1 MSLFSYDAIL
11 IKEDGI
17 ETEICQVIA
26 IIRTLTYVPILA
38 IANIEFEEIKKI
50 VYAGCDI
57 IVSENY
63 SDNAISIQL
72 WALARRYRKWNKE
85 KDRQNTIIKKGK
97 LVMEREQQKIN
108 WNGIEL
114 HLTRREYDFLY
125 LLASSPRRIYTFEQI
140 YQLVWKDYPAGDTKN
155 IIWCLVKRLR
165 KKLNVVE
172 AGAGNCI
179 VSVRDIGYKFEL
191 NKENEQQ

>member
-125 LLASSPRRIYTFEQI
+125 LLASSPKRIYTFEQI
-140 YQLVWKDYPAGDTKN
+140 YQLVWKDYPVGDIKN

-165 KKLNVVE
+165 KKLNAVE
-172 AGAGNCI
+172 DGIGERKG
-179 VSVRDIGYKFEL
+179 VRTSTNAKDWFIQRIL
-191 NKENEQQ
+191 L